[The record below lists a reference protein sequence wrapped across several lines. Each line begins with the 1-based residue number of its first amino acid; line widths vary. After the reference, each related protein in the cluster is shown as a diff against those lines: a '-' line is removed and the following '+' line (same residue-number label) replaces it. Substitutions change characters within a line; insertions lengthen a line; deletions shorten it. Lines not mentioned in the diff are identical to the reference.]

1 MILHDLQQK
10 SSDGFSFVWTANKMA
25 ISLFI
30 PNFKSPICIRIF
42 NSKYI
47 FPLNYFK
54 VIFSFSSH
62 LGGTPSSLMGVLPH
76 PVPMGGTPSSPDR
89 QSNGGGVP
97 WPGQYGVPPP
107 SDWMGY
113 PPPALQQG
121 RMGTPPPPAGQDGVP
136 LSQGE
141 RATERVLVMWQAVC
155 LLRSRRRT
163 FLLWQNVAVHR
174 FPLLLQLF
182 IHKRFHFKQC
192 LSLAWWDTQTTVLWG
207 YSLKC
212 KDPIKTT

>member
-1 MILHDLQQK
+1 
-10 SSDGFSFVWTANKMA
+10 
-25 ISLFI
+25 
-30 PNFKSPICIRIF
+30 
-42 NSKYI
+42 
-47 FPLNYFK
+47 
-54 VIFSFSSH
+54 
-62 LGGTPSSLMGVLPH
+62 MGVLPH
-76 PVPMGGTPSSPDR
+76 PVPIGGGGAQVPHPVLTGSPIGGYPGQVSMEYLPHQTGWGTPLKQD
-89 QSNGGGVP
+89 
-97 WPGQYGVPPP
+97 
-107 SDWMGY
+107 
-113 PPPALQQG
+113 
-121 RMGTPPPPAGQDGVP
+121 RMGTPPPQQDRMGVP

-163 FLLWQNVAVHR
+163 FLLWPNVAVHR

-182 IHKRFHFKQC
+182 IHKRFHFKQY